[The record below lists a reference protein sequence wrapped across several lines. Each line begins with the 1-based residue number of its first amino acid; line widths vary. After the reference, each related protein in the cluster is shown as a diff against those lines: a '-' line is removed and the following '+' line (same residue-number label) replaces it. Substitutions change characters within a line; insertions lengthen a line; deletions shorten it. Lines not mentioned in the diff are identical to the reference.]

1 MNNILLMKKS
11 TELEKLSLDLGFDS
25 TIFCTN
31 IVAKNPKELLSAL
44 RKTKGLKVYK
54 VSSEEM
60 LRFALEK
67 TSVDVIF
74 GMELVNPRDHTHY
87 ARGGLDQ
94 IVCRIA
100 ASKGKTFGFSFSSI
114 LNSRNRAKLLGRM
127 MLNLKLC
134 KKYGVKVVFG
144 NFSLIKSEMRSLK
157 DLEAFK
163 RLLG

>member
-1 MNNILLMKKS
+1 MDNILLMKKS
-11 TELEKLSLDLGFDS
+11 TDLDKLSLDLGFNS
-25 TIFCTN
+25 TSFCSL
-31 IVAKNPKELLSAL
+31 IEAKSPKELLSAI
-44 RKTKGLKVYK
+44 KKIKGLKVYK
-54 VSSEEM
+54 VSDEKM

-67 TSVDVIF
+67 STVDVVF
-74 GMELVNPRDHTHY
+74 GMENINVRDHTHY

-100 ASKGKTFGFSFSSI
+100 KAKGKTIGFSFSSI

-144 NFSLIKSEMRSLK
+144 NFSLVKEEIRSAK
-157 DLEAFK
+157 DLAAFR